1 MQIQRLPFILYL
13 TFLKNIQQI
22 ATASWIALLG
32 NAFLALLK
40 LVVGIFSGSLAVIS
54 DGIDST
60 ADVIA
65 SLITLFAVRMMS
77 RPPDKKYPYGYNRFD
92 SLAAKILSFVMF
104 FAGIQMCIATAK
116 LLFYENTIETHPS
129 VWSVYVTL
137 LSILGKSFLSYYQF
151 KVGKATESLMLQAAA
166 INMKNDIII
175 SSSVL
180 LGLGLVYWFDM
191 PILDAVTGFLVS
203 LWVIKSSFEVFTRS
217 SNELLDSMPDEYL
230 YHVVIAAAESVK
242 GAFNPHRI
250 RVRKIGNQYTVSLD
264 VEVNPELTVQE
275 AHIISRQVEE
285 KIREHIP
292 EVYDIVTHLEPRGNH
307 EADERYGLSKDKLNT
322 D

>member
-1 MQIQRLPFILYL
+1 MPIKITLSLL
-13 TFLKNIQQI
+13 HTFLKNVQQI
-22 ATASWIALLG
+22 ATASRIALLG
-32 NAFLALLK
+32 NALLAVLK
-40 LVVGIFSGSLAVIS
+40 LLVGVFSGSLAVVS

-65 SLITLFAVRMMS
+65 GLITLFAVRMMS

-92 SLAAKILSFVMF
+92 SLAAKVLSFVIF
-104 FAGIQMCIATAK
+104 FAGAQMCMSAVK
-116 LLFYENTIETHPS
+116 LLLSAENIETTPS
-129 VWSVYVTL
+129 IWSVYVTL
-137 LSILGKSFLSYYQF
+137 LSITGKSFLAYYQF

-191 PILDAVTGFLVS
+191 PILDAVTAFLVS
-203 LWVIKSSFEVFTRS
+203 IWVIKSSFEVFAQS

-230 YHVVIAAAESVK
+230 YHVVIAATESVK
-242 GAFNPHRI
+242 GAYNPHRI

-264 VEVNPELTVQE
+264 IEVSPEITVQE
-275 AHIISRQVEE
+275 AHKISRKVEE
-285 KIREHIP
+285 EIRQHIP

-307 EADERYGLSKDKLNT
+307 EADERYGLSKDKLL
-322 D
+322 